1 MEENSTFAKIKLQQT
16 FNISFSF
23 QRYGQK
29 IIYLTALAILL
40 AITVT
45 TICRLCQL
53 GVNCVSYSL
62 LEGNSD
68 ACNAWWEMGSSE
80 QSLLPS

>member
-1 MEENSTFAKIKLQQT
+1 MHKAKYFSLYMKNSTLLKFT

-29 IIYLTALAILL
+29 IMYLTALATLL

-53 GVNCVSYSL
+53 GVNCVSYSP

-68 ACNAWWEMGSSE
+68 ACDA
-80 QSLLPS
+80 

>member
-1 MEENSTFAKIKLQQT
+1 MTESDDLIKAQKTL
-16 FNISFSF
+16 NISFSF

-29 IIYLTALAILL
+29 ITCLTALAILL

-45 TICRLCQL
+45 TIFRLCRL

-68 ACNAWWEMGSSE
+68 ACNA
-80 QSLLPS
+80 